1 MSMPDLDLLSEEHK
15 EALAED
21 CEDYLLHRSIPLFRI
36 LMTQSFDKH
45 SKKDIDWKNSID
57 QSVSTEFWQQ
67 VEQECKEH
75 EITVD
80 YYLMEFYTS

>member
-1 MSMPDLDLLSEEHK
+1 
-15 EALAED
+15 
-21 CEDYLLHRSIPLFRI
+21 
-36 LMTQSFDKH
+36 MTQSFDKH
-45 SKKDIDWKNSID
+45 SKKDIDLKNSID
-57 QSVSTEFWQQ
+57 QSVSIEFWQQ